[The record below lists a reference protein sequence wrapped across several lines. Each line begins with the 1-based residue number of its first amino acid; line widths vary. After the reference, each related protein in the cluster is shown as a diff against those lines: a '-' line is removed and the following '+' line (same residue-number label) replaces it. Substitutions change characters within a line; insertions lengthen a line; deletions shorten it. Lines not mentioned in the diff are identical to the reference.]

1 MGSWARFL
9 APFERLQGKQGL
21 HNLPPEAGLVPAQPI
36 DELVVEVG
44 QSQVADGD
52 VARRAPPTSAVTF
65 WADLVS
71 AVRIGG
77 KLFARFGVGFGEQTR
92 RPIPSAFNRFL
103 AGAPAVNPWR
113 RALPREARFPLVLVG
128 PVLWSALRRLDSIC
142 LGEVMLGAVQPRPG
156 RAAYFSDFGL

>member
-1 MGSWARFL
+1 MREGTDDVSAIGFVSQKRGLGSWARFL

-21 HNLPPEAGLVPAQPI
+21 HNLPPEAGLVPAQPV

-77 KLFARFGVGFGEQTR
+77 KLFARFR
-92 RPIPSAFNRFL
+92 
-103 AGAPAVNPWR
+103 
-113 RALPREARFPLVLVG
+113 
-128 PVLWSALRRLDSIC
+128 
-142 LGEVMLGAVQPRPG
+142 G
-156 RAAYFSDFGL
+156 R